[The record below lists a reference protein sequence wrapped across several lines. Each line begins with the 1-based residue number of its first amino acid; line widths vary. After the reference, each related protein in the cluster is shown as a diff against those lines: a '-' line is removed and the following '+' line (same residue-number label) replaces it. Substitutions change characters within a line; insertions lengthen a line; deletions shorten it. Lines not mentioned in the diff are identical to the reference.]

1 MIARYDVI
9 IIADMIAMIIAFRH
23 ARTHV
28 LQFGTGSNA
37 ASLLCQN
44 CAIIANSYRTSL
56 HKVGSCAMIVHSVD
70 ASQGQGQAP
79 ASYRRQWKPW
89 KRGRNAGKKIMSTW
103 NGI

>member
-9 IIADMIAMIIAFRH
+9 IIADMIAMIITFRH

-44 CAIIANSYRTSL
+44 CAIIANAYCTSL
-56 HKVGSCAMIVHSVD
+56 HKVGSCAMIVGAFGGCVTGPGSG
-70 ASQGQGQAP
+70 AS
-79 ASYRRQWKPW
+79 
-89 KRGRNAGKKIMSTW
+89 I
-103 NGI
+103 I